1 MPTAK
6 FVGFLAT
13 NFSIYYTICP
23 PVKINIRN
31 NSIIDRRKVL
41 GAIVFG
47 FTARIKVR
55 IQSKFWTG
63 INISECI
70 SLRIVGNNCL
80 IGSIGFVRDFDGC
93 LDFLY
98 DFASTAIYGAIVL
111 SLSSFFRCCCRI

>member
-1 MPTAK
+1 M
-6 FVGFLAT
+6 
-13 NFSIYYTICP
+13 CP

-63 INISECI
+63 ISISECI

-80 IGSIGFVRDFDGC
+80 IGFIGFVRDFDGC
-93 LDFLY
+93 LDL
-98 DFASTAIYGAIVL
+98 L
-111 SLSSFFRCCCRI
+111 